1 MIMARARL
9 RRGNDKRTL
18 LQIARAPRDSSRI
31 TLRTDRDRRVNDRRD
46 LDSGHARLLQ
56 LRRKVQRLAGACR
69 GASCRIQVR
78 AR

>member
-9 RRGNDKRTL
+9 RGGNDKRTL

-46 LDSGHARLLQ
+46 LDSGHARLWH
-56 LRRKVQRLAGACR
+56 LR
-69 GASCRIQVR
+69 
-78 AR
+78 